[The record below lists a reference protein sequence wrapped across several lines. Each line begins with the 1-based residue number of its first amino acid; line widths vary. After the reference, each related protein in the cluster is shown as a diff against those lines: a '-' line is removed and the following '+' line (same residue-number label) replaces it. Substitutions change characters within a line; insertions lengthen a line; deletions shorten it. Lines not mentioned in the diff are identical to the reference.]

1 VNEKNTTKQAE
12 GSAGYSEA
20 TLRPKRPRVS
30 QRKELAVVTVGMVA
44 AIAGFGGLF
53 AADRAQA
60 SPPADT
66 TPAAQ
71 VSSTTPGSQP
81 PSGHSSEGQASA
93 YSPATH
99 GDSGKASH
107 AQSKGS

>member
-20 TLRPKRPRVS
+20 TLRLKRPRVS

-53 AADRAQA
+53 AGDRAQA

-66 TPAAQ
+66 TSAAQ
-71 VSSTTPGSQP
+71 VSSATPGSQP
-81 PSGHSSEGQASA
+81 PSGHSSKGQAPA

-99 GDSGKASH
+99 GASGKASH

>member
-1 VNEKNTTKQAE
+1 VNEKNTTKQTE
-12 GSAGYSEA
+12 SSAGHSEA
-20 TLRPKRPRVS
+20 TRKPKRPRVS

-44 AIAGFGGLF
+44 AIASFGGLL
-53 AADRAQA
+53 AGNQAQA

-71 VSSTTPGSQP
+71 ASSVTPGSQP
-81 PSGHSSEGQASA
+81 PSGHSSKGQAPA

-99 GDSGKASH
+99 GASGKASH
-107 AQSKGS
+107 AQSQGS